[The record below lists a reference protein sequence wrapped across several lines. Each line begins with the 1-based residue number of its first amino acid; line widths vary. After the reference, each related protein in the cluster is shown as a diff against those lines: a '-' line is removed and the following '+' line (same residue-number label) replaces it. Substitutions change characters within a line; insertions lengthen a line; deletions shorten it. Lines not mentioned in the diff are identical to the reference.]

1 MRMSN
6 DYGPLAAAV
15 NQITNLLVNNPQR
28 LAPFKAGMV
37 SGPLSSSAPAPS
49 IDLSIGGLS
58 GIVNTFGGSSV
69 MGSLLGVV
77 SDVTTLNL
85 AGLLDDLAHLPVEIA
100 SFVGQQLSVAVSFMA
115 ILQNVENTGDVV
127 SAIRTAY
134 QQYFFSGGF
143 KTIDGATIA
152 QPALASDRNGQQY
165 VRNLVRVT
173 VEATGDQLFGLRGR
187 YATMTALQNQKVDSW
202 FEGFSALADSTVT
215 STVEEASLGV
225 AAFSSNALIAAS
237 LGTFA
242 GTSARKATQH
252 AFLIEIGIR

>member
-1 MRMSN
+1 MSN

-15 NQITNLLVNNPQR
+15 NQTANLLVNNPQR
-28 LAPFKAGMV
+28 LAPFKPGTV

-58 GIVNTFGGSSV
+58 GIVNTFGGGSV

-77 SDVTTLNL
+77 HDVTTLNL

-115 ILQNVENTGDVV
+115 ILKNVDNTADVV
-127 SAIRTAY
+127 SAVKTAY

-143 KTIDGATIA
+143 KTIDGAAIA

-173 VEATGDQLFGLRGR
+173 VEAVGDQIFKLPNR
-187 YATMTALQNQKVDSW
+187 YAAMTALHNQKVNSW
-202 FEGFSALADSTVT
+202 FEGFSAIADTTVT

-225 AAFSSNALIAAS
+225 AAFSTNALISAT

-242 GTSARKATQH
+242 GTAARKATQH
-252 AFLIEIGIR
+252 AFLIEIGIK